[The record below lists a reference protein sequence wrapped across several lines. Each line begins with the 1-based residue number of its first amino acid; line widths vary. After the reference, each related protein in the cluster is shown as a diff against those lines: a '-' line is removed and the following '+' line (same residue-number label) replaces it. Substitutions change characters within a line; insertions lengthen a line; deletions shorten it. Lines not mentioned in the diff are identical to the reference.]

1 VCARLSLEE
10 VANTTQ
16 QVADNLVSVGASLS
30 HVHVPGREADS
41 GDEALKAGEVEVGMG
56 IHNE

>member
-1 VCARLSLEE
+1 LSLEE
-10 VANTTQ
+10 VAKTAQ
-16 QVADNLVSVGASLS
+16 SVADNLVSVGASLS

-41 GDEALKAGEVEVGMG
+41 GEDALKLGQVEVGMG